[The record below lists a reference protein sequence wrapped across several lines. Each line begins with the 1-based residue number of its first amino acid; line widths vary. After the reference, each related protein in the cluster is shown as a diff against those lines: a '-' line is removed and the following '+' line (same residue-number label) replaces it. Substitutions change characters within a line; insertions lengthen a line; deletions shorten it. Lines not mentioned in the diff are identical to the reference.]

1 MHIPEISPGPA
12 RLSASA
18 AAVANVQAPR
28 EHPGGLL
35 ARHNRAC
42 KRLTDV
48 ILGVCGLVLLMPL
61 AAGAAVAI
69 MICSPGLWWHAQWR
83 VGRGGVPFRMW
94 KLRTMYSDADDRLAA
109 HLATSPAAREE
120 WSEEFKLTDDPRVI
134 RGVGRLLRRWS
145 VDEYPQFWNVIRGE
159 MSIVGPRPLPAYH
172 LEAFGPDFRELRQR
186 VRPGITGMW
195 QVMSRGRGAIETQE
209 ALDRHYIHT
218 WSMWT
223 DISLVAKTILTVVT
237 GHGAR

>member
-1 MHIPEISPGPA
+1 
-12 RLSASA
+12 
-18 AAVANVQAPR
+18 
-28 EHPGGLL
+28 
-35 ARHNRAC
+35 
-42 KRLTDV
+42 
-48 ILGVCGLVLLMPL
+48 
-61 AAGAAVAI
+61 
-69 MICSPGLWWHAQWR
+69 
-83 VGRGGVPFRMW
+83 
-94 KLRTMYSDADDRLAA
+94 MYSDADDRLAA
-109 HLATSPAAREE
+109 HLATSAAAREE
-120 WSEEFKLTDDPRVI
+120 WSEEFKLTHDPRVI

-172 LEAFGPDFRELRQR
+172 LQAFGREFRELRQQ

-209 ALDRHYIHT
+209 ALDRRYIHT

-223 DISLVAKTILTVVT
+223 DISLGAKTILTVVT